1 MQTLYNGSKRTSDGM
16 KMIFEERLTQT
27 EDDDNAELKEIK
39 RVFEREID
47 QLDEVI
53 TTIKDDI
60 ESIKRQDKRE
70 RDEIKD
76 LQNIKKKA

>member
-1 MQTLYNGSKRTSDGM
+1 
-16 KMIFEERLTQT
+16 MIFEERLTQT